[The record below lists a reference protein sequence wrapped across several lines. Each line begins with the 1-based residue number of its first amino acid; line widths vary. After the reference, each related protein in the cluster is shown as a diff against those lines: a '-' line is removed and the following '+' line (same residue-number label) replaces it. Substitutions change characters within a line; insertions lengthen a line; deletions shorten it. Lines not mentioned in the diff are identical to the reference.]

1 MRLFGVGLVVLGIM
15 ISSCAA
21 EVDGYLIEGEF
32 TGELADGTAVY
43 LKAMNEQNRLI
54 EMDTAFLE
62 AGTFR
67 FEGKT
72 EAPELHY
79 LFLDQNRGNVPVVLE
94 DGKIEVLAQ
103 KDSLA
108 FASVSGTPQNEYFQ
122 NYLSHS
128 REISLKVASIQ
139 RDASAATANRDT
151 AVVSSLRDEYLE
163 LQNEA
168 REYEVEYIKGQPNAL
183 ISLLLLERVNA
194 TKSIPESE
202 IMDLFTSLSPDL
214 QNTAIGTRLKGA
226 LERGA
231 KVAIGAVAPNFSA
244 PTPGG
249 QQLSLNEVLGKV
261 TIIDFWAAWCKP
273 CRAENPNIVKVYQEH
288 KDKGLSIIG
297 VSLDRKA
304 EDWIKAIEVD
314 NLGWHQVSN
323 VRYFDEIAAL
333 YNVKAIP
340 ASFILDENG
349 VIVAKNLRGAAL
361 GEKISE
367 LLP

>member
-1 MRLFGVGLVVLGIM
+1 MRFFGVGLVLIGI
-15 ISSCAA
+15 ILSSCAT
-21 EVDGYLIEGEF
+21 EVDGYLLEGEF
-32 TGELADGTAVY
+32 TGELEDGTAVY
-43 LKAMNEQNRLI
+43 LKAMNEQNRLV
-54 EMDTAFLE
+54 EVDTAYLE
-62 AGTFR
+62 AGTFQ

-72 EAPELHY
+72 EIPELHY
-79 LFLDQNRGNVPVVLE
+79 LFVDQIRGNIPVVLE
-94 DGKIEVLAQ
+94 DGKIEVNAQ

-108 FASVSGTPQNEYFQ
+108 FASVSGTQQNEYFQ
-122 NYLSHS
+122 NYLLHS

-139 RDASAATANRDT
+139 RDASTATATRDT
-151 AVVSSLRDEYLE
+151 AVVNSLRDEYIE

-168 REYEVEYIKGQPNAL
+168 RAYEVDFIKGQPNAL

-194 TKSIPESE
+194 TKTIPETE
-202 IMDLFTSLSPDL
+202 IMELFNSLSPEL
-214 QNTAIGTRLKGA
+214 QNSAIGSKLKVA

-231 KVAIGAVAPNFSA
+231 KVAIGAIAPNFSA

-261 TIIDFWAAWCKP
+261 TILDFWAAWCKP
-273 CRAENPNIVKVYQEH
+273 CRAENPNLVKVYEAH

-314 NLGWHQVSN
+314 NLSWHQVSN

-333 YNVKAIP
+333 YNVRAIP

>member
-1 MRLFGVGLVVLGIM
+1 MRFFGAGLILLSLLIG
-15 ISSCAA
+15 SCAA
-21 EVDGYLIEGEF
+21 EADGYLVDGEF
-32 TGELADGTAVY
+32 TGELADGTAIF
-43 LKAMNEQNRLI
+43 LKAMNDQNRLV
-54 EMDTAFLE
+54 EVDTAYLE
-62 AGTFR
+62 SGVFQ
-67 FEGKT
+67 FDGKT

-79 LFLDQNRGNVPVVLE
+79 IFLDQSRGNIPIVLE
-94 DGKIEVLAQ
+94 DGKITIKAQ

-108 FASVSGTPQNEYFQ
+108 FATVTGTAQNEFFQ
-122 NYLSHS
+122 NYLEHS
-128 REISLKVASIQ
+128 RELSLKVASIQ
-139 RDASAATANRDT
+139 QEASRASANRDT
-151 AVVSSLRDEYLE
+151 AVVTALRDEYLE
-163 LQNEA
+163 IQNEA
-168 REYEVEYIKGQPNAL
+168 REFEVDFIKGQPDAL

-194 TKSIPESE
+194 TKTIPESE
-202 IMDLFTSLSPDL
+202 ILDLFNSLSPEL
-214 QNTAIGTRLKGA
+214 QATAIGSRLKAA
-226 LERGA
+226 LELGA

-261 TIIDFWAAWCKP
+261 TIVDFWAAWCKP
-273 CRAENPNIVKVYQEH
+273 CRAENPNLVRVYEKN

-304 EDWIKAIEVD
+304 DDWVKAIEVD
-314 NLGWHQVSN
+314 NLTWHQVSN

-349 VIVAKNLRGAAL
+349 VIVAKNLRGGAL
-361 GEKISE
+361 DAKISE

>member
-1 MRLFGVGLVVLGIM
+1 MRFFGLGLIVLSIL
-15 ISSCAA
+15 ISSCA
-21 EVDGYLIEGEF
+21 EKVDGYLLTGEF
-32 TGELADGTAVY
+32 TGDLEDGTAVY
-43 LKAMNEQNRLI
+43 LKAMNELNRLV
-54 EMDTAFLE
+54 EVDTAYLE
-62 AGTFR
+62 AGAFQ
-67 FEGKT
+67 FAGKT

-79 LFLDQNRGNVPVVLE
+79 LFIDQTRGNIPVVLE
-94 DGKIEVLAQ
+94 DGKIEVNAQ

-108 FASVSGTPQNEYFQ
+108 FASVEGTLQNEYFQ
-122 NYLSHS
+122 DYLKHS
-128 REISLKVASIQ
+128 RVISLKVASIQ
-139 RDASAATANRDT
+139 LDASTASAAKDT

-168 REYEVEYIKGQPNAL
+168 RDYEVEFIKGQPDAL

-194 TKSIPESE
+194 GKTIPETE
-202 IMDLFTSLSPDL
+202 VLELFNALSPEL
-214 QNTAIGTRLKGA
+214 QSNTIGTKLKA
-226 LERGA
+226 TLERGA
-231 KVAIGAVAPNFSA
+231 KVAIGAQAPNFSA

-249 QQLSLNEVLGKV
+249 QQLSLNEALGKV
-261 TIIDFWAAWCKP
+261 TIVDFWAAWCKP
-273 CRAENPNIVKVYQEH
+273 CRAENPNLVRVYEKH

-314 NLGWHQVSN
+314 NLTWHQVSN

-333 YNVKAIP
+333 YNVRAIP

-349 VIVAKNLRGAAL
+349 VIVAKNLRGNAL
-361 GEKISE
+361 AEKISE